1 MKKYLGNLLFFIT
14 AFVMILFGCTSMTSK
29 AATTMKPAEDVKFV
43 KDHVHFKAAE
53 DGYYT
58 VILECFHEKGEY
70 GKAGYFKGVTCE
82 ARKVNQ
88 FYKAN
93 EIVDYST
100 LLFNERNYNVYQI
113 NLHVVSSKEKK
124 VGYEY
129 INKYKNNPNYV
140 ISTYTTP
147 IISKRMA
154 KPQNVEVKYLDP
166 VQHTDYFRYKVSW
179 KNDGCYHIVET
190 PYNRCSV
197 DPRFNSVNVITKTP
211 IFRVRT
217 CSGDFNVYKTSD
229 PAIVDFTAPSKN
241 SDPDEAAPKAESKP
255 AIPALPTTVTVDD
268 ITYYIDV
275 NGQATA
281 TKIDSKKKASLDT
294 VTVDGKNYPV
304 VAIAESACKNNKKIK
319 TVTIGSNVSSI
330 GKKAFFKCKKL
341 KKIIIKANKNLKIG
355 KSAFKKINKG
365 ATIKIKGVKGNAK
378 KKLIKAINK

>member
-82 ARKVNQ
+82 AIKVNQ

-124 VGYEY
+124 VGYKY

-229 PAIVDFTAPSKN
+229 PAIVDFTVPSN
-241 SDPDEAAPKAESKP
+241 SSNSNDSDKTAPKVESES
-255 AIPALPTTVTVDD
+255 ALPTTVTVDN

-294 VTVDGKNYPV
+294 VTVDGKTYPV
-304 VAIAESACKNNKKIK
+304 VAIADNACKNNKKIK
-319 TVTIGSNVSSI
+319 TVTIGSSVSSI

-341 KKIIIKANKNLKIG
+341 KKVTIKANKNLKIG

-365 ATIKIKGVKGNAK
+365 ATIKIKGVKGNTK
-378 KKLIKAINK
+378 KKLVKAINT